1 MGKVYCSYNYLAY
14 NYSVVCVM
22 QGLMGCLP
30 ATAPLLAAAAHLAFT
45 TAATSTTAQ
54 RVPPSSGGFHSSG
67 GTPALPQEV
76 QLAMHWQHH
85 GAAADEAA
93 SSVRLVTS
101 TKFCLLG
108 TYEPFMIT
116 VIFDQL
122 SKRSLDRFCSSSKS
136 YANTQETSL
145 VTSHTL

>member
-1 MGKVYCSYNYLAY
+1 
-14 NYSVVCVM
+14 M

-45 TAATSTTAQ
+45 TAATSSTGQ
-54 RVPPSSGGFHSSG
+54 RAPPSSGGFHSSVG
-67 GTPALPQEV
+67 SPALPQEV

-101 TKFCLLG
+101 TDLKMG
-108 TYEPFMIT
+108 T
-116 VIFDQL
+116 
-122 SKRSLDRFCSSSKS
+122 S
-136 YANTQETSL
+136 NTAR
-145 VTSHTL
+145 